1 MKYTLDGKTVAM
13 IKVIIER
20 TIAEDMQSTYE
31 IEVKRALRAVM
42 GASGFISGESLID
55 INHPSVRTIITT
67 WENLSCWNRWFNSD
81 LRRDSNYNLSQIL
94 EREEKIKVLMTPPL
108 S

>member
-1 MKYTLDGKTVAM
+1 M

-20 TIAEDMQSTYE
+20 TIVQDMESTYE
-31 IEVKRALRAVM
+31 MEVKRALKAVM
-42 GASGFISGESLID
+42 GASGFVSGESFID

-67 WENLSCWNRWFNSD
+67 WENLSCWNRWFKSD
-81 LRRDSNYNLSQIL
+81 LRRDANYNLNQIL
-94 EREEKIKVLMTPPL
+94 AQDEKVKVLMTQSL

>member
-1 MKYTLDGKTVAM
+1 M

-20 TIAEDMQSTYE
+20 KIAEDMESTYE
-31 IEVKRALRAVM
+31 IEVKRALKAVM
-42 GASGFISGESLID
+42 GASGFISGESLVD

-67 WENLSCWNRWFNSD
+67 WENLASWNRWFNSD

-94 EREEKIKVLMTPPL
+94 EQEEKVKVLKTQPL

>member
-1 MKYTLDGKTVAM
+1 MLLVENEVVNM

-20 TIAEDMQSTYE
+20 KIAEGMESTYE
-31 IEVKRALRAVM
+31 IEVKRALKAVM
-42 GASGFISGESLID
+42 GASGFISGESLVD

-81 LRRDSNYNLSQIL
+81 LRRDANYNLSQIL
-94 EREEKIKVLMTPPL
+94 EQEEKVKVLMTQPL